1 MAEEPKDFV
10 KNFYLCGAIAQ
21 GGQSSVTGTTKK
33 TAKMKQTY
41 STAFLL
47 MAILFVVCLITSN
60 LFASK
65 IICILGVNLPGAVIV
80 FPLSYIIGDCLT
92 EVWGF
97 KKAQLVIWAAFAMN
111 LLVILLGQLVIHLPA
126 ASFWEGG
133 AHFDY
138 MFNLAPRIAAAS
150 LLAFLV
156 GTTINSLVMSRMKLL
171 NQGRRFGL
179 RAILSSIAGEC
190 TDSLIFM
197 PIAFFGT
204 PLKALLPMMLAQVS
218 FKVAY
223 EIIILPL
230 TTLVV
235 RRLKQFE
242 QTDTFDNGI
251 SYNPFKLS

>member
-1 MAEEPKDFV
+1 MNQKH
-10 KNFYLCGAIAQ
+10 
-21 GGQSSVTGTTKK
+21 
-33 TAKMKQTY
+33 

-47 MAILFVVCLITSN
+47 LAILFVVCFVSSN

-97 KKAQLVIWAAFAMN
+97 KKAQLVIWTAFAMN
-111 LLVILLGQLVIHLPA
+111 LLVVLFGLLIVHLPA
-126 ASFWEGG
+126 ASFWDGG
-133 AHFDY
+133 PHFDY

-150 LLAFLV
+150 LLAFWV
-156 GTTINSLVMSRMKLL
+156 GSTLNSLVLSKMKVADK
-171 NQGRRFGL
+171 GKRFGL
-179 RAILSSIAGEC
+179 RAILSSIVGEFA
-190 TDSLIFM
+190 DSLIFM

-204 PLKALLPMMLAQVS
+204 PLKALMPMMLAQVS
-218 FKVAY
+218 FKVIY

-230 TTLVV
+230 TSLIVS
-235 RRLKQFE
+235 RLKKYE

-251 SYNPFKLS
+251 SYNPFSLS